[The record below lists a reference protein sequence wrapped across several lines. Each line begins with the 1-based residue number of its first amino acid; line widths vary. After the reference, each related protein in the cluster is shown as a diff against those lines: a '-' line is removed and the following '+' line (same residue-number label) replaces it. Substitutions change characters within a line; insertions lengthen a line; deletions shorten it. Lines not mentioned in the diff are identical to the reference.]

1 MNEAFSYS
9 EIDAY
14 VDRCIAIT
22 PEERSFFNSIL
33 EPKTIERKQ
42 HLLRAGEICRYEYYV
57 ISGCLRSYYLDEK
70 GNEVN
75 IMFPVEDWWLGD
87 LVSFTYNIPS
97 SLYIE
102 AMEDSILW
110 MINQENKELLF
121 EKVPAFERMF
131 RLMIQRSLAAIQNR
145 LYATIAK
152 TAEQRYQEF
161 MEKYPAIPQRIP
173 QHHIASYL
181 GITPEFLSKIRRK
194 LAS

>member
-1 MNEAFSYS
+1 MHAYAQ
-9 EIDAY
+9 IDAY
-14 VDRCIAIT
+14 VDRCIVIT
-22 PEERSFFNSIL
+22 PEERALFHDVL
-33 EPKTIERKQ
+33 EQRTVQRKQ
-42 HLLRAGEICRYEYYV
+42 YLLRAGEICRYEYYV

-87 LVSFTYNIPS
+87 MISFTNNTPS

-102 AMEDSILW
+102 ALEDCTLW

-121 EKVPAFERMF
+121 EKAPAFERMF
-131 RLMIQRSLAAIQNR
+131 RLMIQRSLAALQNR

-161 MEKYPAIPQRIP
+161 MEKYPDIPQRIP
-173 QHHIASYL
+173 QHYIASYL

-194 LAS
+194 MAS

>member
-1 MNEAFSYS
+1 MDHLHAYAQ
-9 EIDAY
+9 IDAY
-14 VDRCIAIT
+14 VDRCIVIT
-22 PEERSFFNSIL
+22 PEERALFHDVL
-33 EPKTIERKQ
+33 EQRTVQRKQ
-42 HLLRAGEICRYEYYV
+42 YLLRAGEICRYEYYV

-87 LVSFTYNIPS
+87 MIRFTNNTPS

-102 AMEDSILW
+102 ALEDCTLW

-121 EKVPAFERMF
+121 EKAPAFERMF
-131 RLMIQRSLAAIQNR
+131 RLMIQRSLAALQNR

-161 MEKYPAIPQRIP
+161 MEKYPDIPQRIP
-173 QHHIASYL
+173 QHYIASYL

-194 LAS
+194 MAS

>member
-1 MNEAFSYS
+1 
-9 EIDAY
+9 
-14 VDRCIAIT
+14 
-22 PEERSFFNSIL
+22 
-33 EPKTIERKQ
+33 
-42 HLLRAGEICRYEYYV
+42 
-57 ISGCLRSYYLDEK
+57 
-70 GNEVN
+70 
-75 IMFPVEDWWLGD
+75 
-87 LVSFTYNIPS
+87 
-97 SLYIE
+97 
-102 AMEDSILW
+102 

>member
-1 MNEAFSYS
+1 MDHLHAYAQ
-9 EIDAY
+9 IDAY
-14 VDRCIAIT
+14 VDRCIVIT
-22 PEERSFFNSIL
+22 PEERALFHDVL
-33 EPKTIERKQ
+33 EQRTVQRKQ
-42 HLLRAGEICRYEYYV
+42 YLLRAGEICRYEYYV

-87 LVSFTYNIPS
+87 MISFTNNTPS

-102 AMEDSILW
+102 ALEDCTLW

-121 EKVPAFERMF
+121 EKAPAFERMF
-131 RLMIQRSLAAIQNR
+131 RLMIQRSLAALQNR

-161 MEKYPAIPQRIP
+161 MEKYPDIPQRIP
-173 QHHIASYL
+173 QHYIASYL

-194 LAS
+194 MAS

>member
-1 MNEAFSYS
+1 MDHLHAYAQ
-9 EIDAY
+9 IDAY
-14 VDRCIAIT
+14 VDRCIVIT
-22 PEERSFFNSIL
+22 PEERALFHDVL
-33 EPKTIERKQ
+33 EQRTVQRKQ
-42 HLLRAGEICRYEYYV
+42 YLLRAGEICRYEYYV

-87 LVSFTYNIPS
+87 MISFTNNTPS

-102 AMEDSILW
+102 ALEDCTLW

-121 EKVPAFERMF
+121 EKAPAFERMF
-131 RLMIQRSLAAIQNR
+131 RLMIQRSLAALQNR

-161 MEKYPAIPQRIP
+161 MEKYPDIPQRIP
-173 QHHIASYL
+173 QHYIAYYL

-194 LAS
+194 MAS

>member
-1 MNEAFSYS
+1 MDHLHAYAQ
-9 EIDAY
+9 IDAY
-14 VDRCIAIT
+14 VDRCIVIT
-22 PEERSFFNSIL
+22 PEERALFHDVL
-33 EPKTIERKQ
+33 EQRTVQRKQ
-42 HLLRAGEICRYEYYV
+42 YLLRAGEICRYEYYV

-87 LVSFTYNIPS
+87 MISFTNNTPS

-102 AMEDSILW
+102 ALEDCTLW

-121 EKVPAFERMF
+121 EKAPAFERMF
-131 RLMIQRSLAAIQNR
+131 RLMIQRSLAALQNR

-161 MEKYPAIPQRIP
+161 MEKYPDIPQRIP
-173 QHHIASYL
+173 QHYIASYL
-181 GITPEFLSKIRRK
+181 GITPVFLSKIRRK
-194 LAS
+194 MAS